1 MVAGL
6 WEPPSWPIL
15 VTRFIQPPLLLLL
28 RKYSQ
33 IHWNPLQIA
42 LLAICS
48 FLSSPLLL
56 WKQFVDSFSQDNDYL
71 KYCKPSQPCNAAR
84 FASKYMHREAVYR
97 FNPIGG
103 KISFDLL
110 DLVKLATCPP
120 FFEWATAWPAG
131 LSPAGQGLREE
142 GKRAKKWFLWVAT
155 WNTRAKPYLYQQY
168 TRYRWKLYPNSD
180 DNGGNGRNRS
190 TPTRPRPSHCS
201 SSSIIGKNIL
211 HPRPTKTFKQ
221 TLNKMQICMQAYVQ
235 LFHNIQNCFQIP
247 PPPLLNWI
255 FRPHYALSDFLAIW
269 RELIWIICSSP
280 IFPTDYSDY

>member
-28 RKYSQ
+28 PKYSQ

-56 WKQFVDSFSQDNDYL
+56 WKQFVDSFSQDNDYS
-71 KYCKPSQPCNAAR
+71 KYCKPTQPRNAAR
-84 FASKYMHREAVYR
+84 FASKYMHREVVYR

-120 FFEWATAWPAG
+120 FFESRWTLTSWQGIAG
-131 LSPAGQGLREE
+131 GREE
-142 GKRAKKWFLWVAT
+142 SKEMSPL
-155 WNTRAKPYLYQQY
+155 
-168 TRYRWKLYPNSD
+168 
-180 DNGGNGRNRS
+180 GGNLEHKS
-190 TPTRPRPSHCS
+190 QTIPVPTVHQVQ
-201 SSSIIGKNIL
+201 I
-211 HPRPTKTFKQ
+211 KTVSK
-221 TLNKMQICMQAYVQ
+221 LR
-235 LFHNIQNCFQIP
+235 
-247 PPPLLNWI
+247 W
-255 FRPHYALSDFLAIW
+255 
-269 RELIWIICSSP
+269 
-280 IFPTDYSDY
+280 